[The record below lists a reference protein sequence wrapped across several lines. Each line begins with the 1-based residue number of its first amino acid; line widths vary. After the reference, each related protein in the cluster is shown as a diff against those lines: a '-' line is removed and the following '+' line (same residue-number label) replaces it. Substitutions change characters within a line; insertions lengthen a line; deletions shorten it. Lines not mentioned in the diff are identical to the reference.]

1 MAAPSTVYS
10 SNVLKVQQG
19 SGTPAV
25 LALLPLS
32 LTEYGSDVNMKALF
46 YLDEVKHCLDVSG
59 KDVIQALVKDSG
71 ANYLMHAPARLG
83 MGRYYKDGQN
93 YILLNDGG
101 LNTYAYISVQVP
113 IVKWANYTKIIMS
126 LKSSYYSSTSEYGVY
141 YRVQGTSEWIK
152 NQAGYVLDAK
162 LSKNDMRVVTGAAD
176 HAGVT
181 IEIKGYVINEEGE
194 LQTPVHSYVTDDA
207 IVFQLARAVTNLY
220 TKPSEN
226 SINFFMTQSENA
238 ELGHIEKVSS
248 ARNIQVYADADM
260 TTLVA
265 DGLYN
270 IMYPPKQGEVYSG
283 DELGAYNG
291 NKAVVT
297 VSGGTIT
304 KWEEGLWST
313 ATDKQVTVSVRA
325 IYDTTWGSLTG
336 YILTVFNNG
345 GIASLSFPCEVWL
358 WKLGTGSGMI
368 ATSCISTVTAPVSI
382 AGGSAEVTVMA
393 EHGEFPVAEDEI
405 AIGILPSSVGYPDIA
420 VGGPALLGKQISG
433 I

>member
-32 LTEYGSDVNMKALF
+32 LTEYGDDVDTRYLF
-46 YLDEVKHCLDVSG
+46 YLDAVKHFVDAGGKTIMHGLVLNSG
-59 KDVIQALVKDSG
+59 Q
-71 ANYLMHAPARLG
+71 NYLMHAPARLG
-83 MGRYYKDGQN
+83 RGRYNKDGQT
-93 YILLNDGG
+93 YIMLNDGG
-101 LNTYAYISVQVP
+101 LNTLAYISVQVP

-162 LSKNDMRVVTGAAD
+162 LSKNDMRLITGAAD

-181 IEIKGYVINEEGE
+181 IEFKGYAINEEGE
-194 LQTPVHSYVTDDA
+194 FQSSVYSFVTDDA
-207 IVFQLARAVTNLY
+207 IVFQLARPVASLY
-220 TKPSEN
+220 TIPFDN
-226 SINFFMTQSENA
+226 SINFFLTQTENY

-270 IMYPPKQGEVYSG
+270 IMYAPKQGEVYSG

-345 GIASLSFPCEVWL
+345 EIASLSFPCEDWL

-368 ATSCISTVTAPVSI
+368 ASSSIGTVTAPVSS

-393 EHGEFPVAEDEI
+393 DNGEFTVAEDEI

-420 VGGPALLGKQISG
+420 VGGPALLGKPIQ
-433 I
+433 